1 MQNTIVCPN
10 CHHEFSVEKAVE
22 DKVKLE
28 LNQKFVEF
36 KKNYEQQNA
45 IREKELEEEKRKLA
59 ELKQNEFAIIQKKLN
74 EEKEKQKIAIEKELK
89 SENEEQLKA
98 LQEDNAKKDE
108 RLKAAMQLELE
119 MRKKTQELQEKQE
132 MMELEVQRKMD
143 SERKLIEE
151 NARKKEA
158 ESQFMKLNEKD
169 LLIQTL
175 QKNLEEMNRKVEQG
189 SMQSQG
195 EVQELALEKLLQTS
209 FPIDVIEEVGK
220 GVRGADCVQIVR
232 NNFGKEC
239 GKIIYESKRTKIFQQ
254 EWITKLKADMRTA
267 KADVAVIVTET
278 MPKDMEQFGLKDE
291 VWICSFNEARALA
304 TVLRDG
310 ILKIEMAKS
319 SQENKGD
326 KMHMLYDYL
335 TGNEF
340 VNHVSAIVQGFTAMK
355 TNLEKE
361 KVSFQK
367 IWKEREKQI
376 ELVMQN
382 TVGMYSSIKGLA
394 GSSVK
399 EIKEL
404 ELDNEGEQLS
414 LGE

>member
-1 MQNTIVCPN
+1 MQNSIICPN
-10 CHHEFSVEKAVE
+10 CKHEFSVEKVIE
-22 DKVKLE
+22 SQVKDGI
-28 LNQKFVEF
+28 QKQML
-36 KKNYEQQNA
+36 EQQKKLQQQFEARQNELTEKEKKFEMLRQQENEIFQKKLQEREAVIKKQAEQKA
-45 IREKELEEEKRKLA
+45 ISDFEMKLKSLEEENLLQDAKLKEAQLKELE
-59 ELKQNEFAIIQKKLN
+59 F
-74 EEKEKQKIAIEKELK
+74 
-89 SENEEQLKA
+89 
-98 LQEDNAKKDE
+98 
-108 RLKAAMQLELE
+108 
-119 MRKKTQELQEKQE
+119 RKKTKELQEKQE

-143 SERKLIEE
+143 RERKTIEE

-175 QKNLEEMNRKVEQG
+175 QKNLDEMNRKVEQG

-195 EVQELALEKLLQTS
+195 EVQELALEKMLQTT

-254 EWITKLKADMRTA
+254 EWIAKLKADMRSA

-278 MPKDMEQFGLKDE
+278 MPKDMEQFGLKDD
-291 VWICSFNEARALA
+291 VWICNFNEARALA

-310 ILKIEMAKS
+310 VLKIEMAKS

-335 TGNEF
+335 IGNEF
-340 VNHVSAIVQGFTAMK
+340 HNHISAVVQGFTAMK
-355 TNLEKE
+355 SALEKE
-361 KVSFQK
+361 KSAMNK
-367 IWKEREKQI
+367 LWKEREKQI
-376 ELVMQN
+376 ELVSLN
-382 TVGMYSSIKGLA
+382 TASMYGSIQGIA
-394 GSSVK
+394 GNSVK

-404 ELDNEGEQLS
+404 ELGNDQLS